1 MQFEQWIIY
10 SANLWKTL
18 SRIPLPSNE
27 NQFLG
32 AQSGYDKERTI
43 FVDITWWFQIIVH
56 NFVAPRGL
64 HNSMNLWYIS
74 YRATP
79 DEWVIVESYGKMWK
93 ISPLSSDDV
102 QHATGEELR
111 EVINSFR
118 KKKKMKRLGQYWN
131 YAQLWMCL
139 VVKVQSIQQYSQF
152 NIT

>member
-1 MQFEQWIIY
+1 MLITWICPHYIYSLSFFLFIGYIALSNGMQFEQWIIY

-32 AQSGYDKERTI
+32 AQRGYDKERTI

-56 NFVAPRGL
+56 TFVAPRGL

-79 DEWVIVESYGKMWK
+79 DEWVIVESYDKMWK

-111 EVINSFR
+111 AVINSSR
-118 KKKKMKRLGQYWN
+118 KKKKK
-131 YAQLWMCL
+131 
-139 VVKVQSIQQYSQF
+139 K
-152 NIT
+152 